1 MQVVLE
7 NTTADVFSYRM
18 DTRVKRGLVR
28 PHILQQSEFTWK
40 NGIVLPVRFQSTQ
53 KISFYK
59 RSEFVD
65 FNWEK
70 MKATGRKKRVDF
82 EMDIHPG
89 MQDKLTIY
97 LLLAREVCKGG
108 HSIDADIVSGPI
120 LKAYSYHFQAKQSMQ
135 TKLGT
140 LETIHI
146 RRGIPDEE
154 KQTDLWLAEA
164 ARFLPVKLV
173 YRNKNDVTTMRLNSI
188 SFSEH
193 SDSFR

>member
-18 DTRVKRGLVR
+18 DTRVKRGLIR
-28 PHILQQSEFTWK
+28 PHILQRSEFTWK
-40 NGIVLPVRFQSTQ
+40 NGIVLPTSFQSTQ
-53 KISFYK
+53 KLSFYK

-97 LLLAREVCKGG
+97 LFLAHELCKGG
-108 HSIDADIVSGPI
+108 YSIEADIVSGPI
-120 LKAYSYHFQAKQSMQ
+120 LKTYSYHFQAKQSLQ
-135 TKLGT
+135 TKLGA

-146 RRGIPDEE
+146 RRGTPEE
-154 KQTDLWLAEA
+154 QKQTDLWHAVGVGL
-164 ARFLPVKLV
+164 LPVKLV
-173 YRNKNDVTTMRLNSI
+173 YRNKNDVTTMNLNSI
-188 SFSEH
+188 SFSEQP
-193 SDSFR
+193 